1 MVDGVVCC
9 ERICSAFSLHP
20 AWVRNFPATSPRL
33 IVGALCLALAKYIS
47 SPELLIIG
55 RLIIGVE
62 CGLYTGLCP
71 MYLSEVSPK
80 RIRGMLGSLSGLSA
94 YTGLMLA
101 EIISTPALLGT
112 GELWPLLMVFAAIP
126 SVTQFFLL
134 QFCFESPRFLLM
146 NRNDEEGARV
156 ALVALR
162 QRSDVDDEIN
172 EMKQEAEHLKGEVH
186 ITIRELFTQSV
197 FRSVLRS
204 DDLLDTRLIEFS
216 WYLVCPLPWRLLF
229 IFPCVSVASMP
240 SCTIP
245 LPCSNMRTSV
255 RLVPTRRLAS
265 V

>member
-1 MVDGVVCC
+1 MFV
-9 ERICSAFSLHP
+9 FSPLTNEIRVH
-20 AWVRNFPATSPRL
+20 FFFSY
-33 IVGALCLALAKYIS
+33 LALAKYIY

-55 RLIIGVE
+55 RLIIGLE

-101 EIISTPALLGT
+101 EIISTPVLLGT
-112 GELWPLLMVFAAIP
+112 DRLWPLLMIIAAIP

-146 NRNDEEGARV
+146 NRNDEEAARV

-162 QRSDVDDEIN
+162 QSKDIDDEIN

-186 ITIRELFTQSV
+186 VTIRELFSQSV
-197 FRSVLRS
+197 FR
-204 DDLLDTRLIEFS
+204 
-216 WYLVCPLPWRLLF
+216 
-229 IFPCVSVASMP
+229 
-240 SCTIP
+240 
-245 LPCSNMRTSV
+245 
-255 RLVPTRRLAS
+255 
-265 V
+265 